1 MNQTDT
7 ERLKADLRHVVE
19 DVERVL
25 QNAANATGGQVD
37 EMKMRAGSRLH
48 DARHRLAELEA
59 NGAAR
64 ARAAMLRG
72 DAYAH
77 ENPWAVAGVAAGA
90 AFVMGLLARR
100 H

>member
-1 MNQTDT
+1 MNQRDT

-25 QNAANATGGQVD
+25 QQAGSATGGQVD
-37 EMKMRAGSRLH
+37 EMKLRAGNRLH
-48 DARHRLAELEA
+48 HARRRLAELEA
-59 NGAAR
+59 DTAAR
-64 ARAAMLRG
+64 AREAVRRG

>member
-1 MNQTDT
+1 MNQIDT

-25 QNAANATGGQVD
+25 QQAGSATSGQVD
-37 EMKMRAGSRLH
+37 EMKLRAGNRLH
-48 DARHRLAELEA
+48 SARQRLAELEA
-59 NGAAR
+59 DAAAR
-64 ARAAMLRG
+64 ARAAVRRG